1 MLGLT
6 LTSWMRF
13 FAFGLIAGVLLS
25 FVRYEPISILGRVD
39 TIAAFCGL
47 VLVTIYM
54 RSYKPWTWR
63 RLIVRIRRLIVRM
76 RPHRRPIPDSMS
88 MRVGTDRG
96 PLLSP

>member
-54 RSYKPWTWR
+54 RSYKP
-63 RLIVRIRRLIVRM
+63 
-76 RPHRRPIPDSMS
+76 
-88 MRVGTDRG
+88 
-96 PLLSP
+96 